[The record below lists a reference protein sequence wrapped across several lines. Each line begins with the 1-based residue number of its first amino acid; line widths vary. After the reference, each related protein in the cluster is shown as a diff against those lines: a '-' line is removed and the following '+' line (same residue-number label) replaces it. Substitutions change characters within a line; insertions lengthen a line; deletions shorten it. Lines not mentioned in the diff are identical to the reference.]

1 MMTCEGGDLHSISTF
16 EVNFFFDVYK
26 VHNDLV
32 LIGLQLQPNT
42 YSVYT
47 IKILLIRLP
56 FLFFRI

>member
-1 MMTCEGGDLHSISTF
+1 MMTCEGGVLHSISTF